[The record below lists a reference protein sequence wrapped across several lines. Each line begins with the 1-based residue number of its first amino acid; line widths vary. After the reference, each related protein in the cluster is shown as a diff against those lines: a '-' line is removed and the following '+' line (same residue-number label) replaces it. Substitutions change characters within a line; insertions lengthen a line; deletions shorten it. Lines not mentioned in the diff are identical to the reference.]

1 MLERCNA
8 GDRGVYPE
16 KGCMIGD
23 IISIEELGRGDID
36 HDGMENMAV
45 LIEFHAIG
53 STYST
58 CYGAIMSGLSENG
71 LFAVKRFSK
80 SGRCG

>member
-1 MLERCNA
+1 
-8 GDRGVYPE
+8 
-16 KGCMIGD
+16 
-23 IISIEELGRGDID
+23 
-36 HDGMENMAV
+36 MENMAV
-45 LIEFHAIG
+45 LIEFQTIG

-58 CYGAIMSGLSENG
+58 CYGAIMSRLSENG